1 MKVYFSID
9 QLPETPLEPIATLGN
24 LDGVHR
30 GHQVILSQLVQEAER
45 TGSTTMVITFQPHTR
60 RVLRPDEDFRALMT
74 TTEKLRRFYE
84 QGIQHVLVL
93 PFAEGISEM
102 TASEFVEEVLWEP
115 LRVRSMFVGPDCA
128 FGKDRMG
135 DFRFLTSE
143 GRRLGFHVGLIDP
156 LAIGYYRVS
165 SSQIR
170 DAVARGDLET
180 ANRLLG
186 RDHIISGTV
195 QRGFRRGR
203 ELGYPTANIQ
213 DESLCLPPN
222 GVYVGHAMLE
232 DGTKHGCM
240 LNIGVRPTFGGESL
254 SIEAHLFN
262 FEGDLYG
269 QELRVALRARLRNEV
284 AFGDVEAL
292 KNQLRRDAAEARKM
306 LGIKR
311 KKRVAAA
318 DQEAEDDDAGDDDSE
333 GESA

>member
-45 TGSTTMVITFQPHTR
+45 NGTSTMVITFQPHTR
-60 RVLRPDEDFRALMT
+60 RVLRPEEDFRSLMT
-74 TTEKLRRFYE
+74 TTEKLRRLYE

-93 PFAEGISEM
+93 PFAEGVADM
-102 TASEFVEEVLWEP
+102 TANEFVEEILWEP

-128 FGKDRMG
+128 FGKDRIG
-135 DFRFLTSE
+135 DFRYLTSE
-143 GRRLGFHVGLIDP
+143 GRRLGFHVGLVDP
-156 LAIGYYRVS
+156 LVIGYTRVS
-165 SSQIR
+165 SSIIR
-170 DAVARGDLET
+170 DAVSRGDLET

-186 RDHIISGTV
+186 RDHIISGPV
-195 QRGFRRGR
+195 MRGYRRGR
-203 ELGYPTANIQ
+203 ELGFPTANIQ
-213 DESLCLPPN
+213 DERLVLPPN
-222 GVYVGHAMLE
+222 GVYVGWAMLE

-240 LNIGVRPTFGGESL
+240 LNIGMRPTFGGESL

-262 FEGDLYG
+262 YSGDLYG

-292 KNQLRRDAAEARKM
+292 KNQLRRDAVEAKKL
-306 LGIKR
+306 LGIKKVKASAGR
-311 KKRVAAA
+311 
-318 DQEAEDDDAGDDDSE
+318 EEPEEDNE
-333 GESA
+333 E